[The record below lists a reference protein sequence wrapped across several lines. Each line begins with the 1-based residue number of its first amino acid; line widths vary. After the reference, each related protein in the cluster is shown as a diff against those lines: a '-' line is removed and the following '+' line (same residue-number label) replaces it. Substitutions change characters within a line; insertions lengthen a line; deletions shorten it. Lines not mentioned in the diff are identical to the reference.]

1 MLEISPDSFEN
12 VRNKKDTNHKRITKR
27 KNYHRIKKRSIYQ
40 SNENY
45 VSIDVKDYI
54 DKCICSRLFV
64 LFLFNAFIYLF
75 FFHIKV
81 NNQR

>member
-12 VRNKKDTNHKRITKR
+12 VRNKRDTNHKRITKR

-45 VSIDVKDYI
+45 VPIDVKDYI
-54 DKCICSRLFV
+54 DNCICSRLFV
-64 LFLFNAFIYLF
+64 LYLFYAFIYYF
-75 FFHIKV
+75 SFIFK
-81 NNQR
+81 